1 MTPSEITLSPDYWQN
16 FTIEEKD
23 IEFVFNFLLEKE
35 TPLTSNELLTAIVQ
49 QRITEEKQKLISNL
63 SKPSDIYRP
72 KEKYSIGQTLIFQNL
87 GNKRGEV
94 IGSRPGIN
102 PEYLTFDVIEVN
114 LDDGNTRF
122 FAGSFPEH
130 KLNTP
135 VQIKENDPNLDNTQI
150 LNQYGDALRATLDQA
165 LKAKKDLVL
174 IAGRWFPRSLLVDVN
189 QGHLNLAEAILE
201 EAKGGPL
208 PISKIIDQADLPKD
222 VNPQLLEFSL
232 DLALQED
239 KRFDEVGPAGETLWF
254 LQRLEP
260 EGVQKRS
267 TILNFPPFDYDAEKI
282 SNLLVPF
289 ESISTDEYEPGI
301 DPGSSINKVQ
311 IGLIYPHWEAGTLP
325 LTNQLKRLFP
335 FAHEAPRIRFT
346 FMDVEK
352 NQRFNGWVV
361 QPQKYIFGL
370 KDWYQEQGLIPGS
383 IVHLS
388 KGQEPGVINLSI
400 EKQRQNREWIRT
412 TFIGSDGG
420 LVFVMS
426 KQPVTAAFDERLA
439 FFVSDTDH
447 LKQIWEKG
455 FYQKLPMDQVVK
467 QIMHELAKLNPQGQI
482 HAQELYAAVNLVRR
496 CPPGPILTILNSSAW
511 SSYLGDLYF
520 RLTDST
526 L

>member
-1 MTPSEITLSPDYWQN
+1 MTPSEITLSPDYWQE
-16 FTIEEKD
+16 FTIEDKD
-23 IEFVFNFLLEKE
+23 IEFVFNYLLEKE
-35 TPLTSNELLTAIVQ
+35 TPLTTTELLAAIVQ
-49 QRITEEKQKLISNL
+49 QRIVEEKQKLISNL
-63 SKPSDIYRP
+63 SKPSDLYKP
-72 KEKYSIGQTLIFQNL
+72 KEKYTIGQSLIFQKL
-87 GNKRGEV
+87 GNKQGEV
-94 IGSRPGIN
+94 VGSRPGNN
-102 PEYLTFDVIEVN
+102 PEYTGFDVIEVRFE
-114 LDDGNTRF
+114 DGNTRF
-122 FAGSFPEH
+122 FAGSFPNH
-130 KLNTP
+130 KLNTL
-135 VQIKENDPNLDNTQI
+135 VEIKENDPNLDNAQI

-165 LKAKKDLVL
+165 LRAKKDLVL

-239 KRFDEVGPAGETLWF
+239 PRFDEVGPTGETLWF

-260 EGVQKRS
+260 EGVQKRP
-267 TILNFPPFDYDAEKI
+267 TILNFPPFDYDTQKI
-282 SNLLVPF
+282 ANLLTPF
-289 ESISTDEYEPGI
+289 ESNSTDEYEPGM
-301 DPGSSINKVQ
+301 DPGNSVNNVQ

-325 LTNQLKRLFP
+325 LTSQLKRLFP
-335 FAHEAPRIRFT
+335 IAHEAPRIRFT
-346 FMDVEK
+346 FVDADK
-352 NQRFNGWVV
+352 NLTFNGWVI
-361 QPQKYIFGL
+361 QPQRYIFGL
-370 KDWYQEQGLIPGS
+370 KEWYQEQGLIPGS

-388 KGQEPGVINLSI
+388 KGKEPGEILISI

-439 FFVSDTDH
+439 IFISDTDH

-455 FYQKLPMDQVVK
+455 AYQKMPLEQVVNL
-467 QIMHELAKLNPQGQI
+467 IMRELAKLNPQGQI

-496 CPPGPILTILNSSAW
+496 CPPGPILSILNSSDW
-511 SSYLGDLYF
+511 STYLGDLYF
-520 RLTDST
+520 RLMDNT